1 MSDPMNSPEIEDV
14 LASIRRLVSLDPVP
28 VRPAPQAQPD
38 PAPGPAPLPQAPAPV
53 EEPPGAA
60 LRSDDA
66 DQGDEN
72 AVVEDDGCLVLTPA
86 LRVEGEDEFSAEA
99 APAPATPDDLGA
111 ELQRLE
117 HTIAEL
123 EAAVGD
129 VPTQEE
135 PTLAGGGDVDL
146 APGLAD
152 AEPQLGD
159 EYGADPDPLLTTAP
173 PRAWPADDGGDVTGA
188 GDLVEEIADDPG
200 APMWIDAE
208 EGPDGQ
214 FDTLADAGAPVEG
227 GAEDA
232 AEAPDGSDVA
242 DASWA
247 PDIDGT
253 HVVEDLVPSDQAEAQ
268 ETTEETD
275 AAVPEDDTPR
285 RLHLH
290 EAAPDHRS
298 GPRILR
304 PQPEARRHADVDD
317 DEEESIFAG
326 SDTLIDEETLR
337 ILVADIIRKE
347 LQGSLGERITRNV
360 RKLVR
365 REIQRALSSQDFD

>member
-1 MSDPMNSPEIEDV
+1 MSDSMNSPEIEDV

-28 VRPAPQAQPD
+28 VRPAPQVQPD
-38 PAPGPAPLPQAPAPV
+38 PAPLPQAPAPV
-53 EEPPGAA
+53 EEPMAA
-60 LRSDDA
+60 VLPDDA
-66 DQGDEN
+66 DEGDEN

-86 LRVEGEDEFSAEA
+86 LRVEGEDEFLAEA

-135 PTLAGGGDVDL
+135 QTLAGGGDVDL
-146 APGLAD
+146 PPGLAD

-159 EYGADPDPLLTTAP
+159 EYVADPDPLLTTAP
-173 PRAWPADDGGDVTGA
+173 TPAWQADDGGDVTDA
-188 GDLVEEIADDPG
+188 SDPVEEIADDPG

-227 GAEDA
+227 GPEEA
-232 AEAPDGSDVA
+232 AVAPDGSDVA

-247 PDIDGT
+247 PEVDGT
-253 HVVEDLVPSDQAEAQ
+253 HVVDDPVPSDQAEAQ
-268 ETTEETD
+268 DTMEETD
-275 AAVPEDDTPR
+275 AAVADDDTPR

-304 PQPEARRHADVDD
+304 SQPEARLHAEADD

-347 LQGSLGERITRNV
+347 LQGTLGERITRNV

>member
-1 MSDPMNSPEIEDV
+1 MSDSMNSPEIEDV

-28 VRPAPQAQPD
+28 VRPAPQVQPD
-38 PAPGPAPLPQAPAPV
+38 PAPLPQAPAPV
-53 EEPPGAA
+53 EEPMAA
-60 LRSDDA
+60 VLPDDA
-66 DQGDEN
+66 DEGDEN

-86 LRVEGEDEFSAEA
+86 LRVEGEDEFLAEA

-135 PTLAGGGDVDL
+135 QTLAGGGDVDL
-146 APGLAD
+146 PPGLAD
-152 AEPQLGD
+152 AELQHGD
-159 EYGADPDPLLTTAP
+159 EHGADLDPLLTTTLTP
-173 PRAWPADDGGDVTGA
+173 AWPADDGGDVTDA
-188 GDLVEEIADDPG
+188 SDPAEEIAEEIADDPG
-200 APMWIDAE
+200 APMWIETE
-208 EGPDGQ
+208 EGLDGQ
-214 FDTLADAGAPVEG
+214 FATLADAGVLA
-227 GAEDA
+227 GAWPEDA
-232 AEAPDGSDVA
+232 AAAPDAIDVA

-247 PDIDGT
+247 PDVDGT
-253 HVVEDLVPSDQAEAQ
+253 HVVDDPVPSDQAEAQ
-268 ETTEETD
+268 DTMEETD
-275 AAVPEDDTPR
+275 AAVADDDTPR

-304 PQPEARRHADVDD
+304 SQPEARLHAEADD

-347 LQGSLGERITRNV
+347 LQGTLGERITRNV